1 MIKYYKQFES
11 LLNKLEGP
19 SKEDIYNDFIED
31 KISLFKLSE
40 IYNSQGWELP
50 STKILLEK
58 LFNKEIKDIPNN
70 ITDFFNMLP
79 KYVNISSY
87 EYKRD
92 ILDID
97 IEANNK
103 VIIFV
108 MGGQA
113 VLLERFALLL
123 MQLFKIDSKK
133 LKEEVK
139 LFFNTNFDKKIDYV
153 TL

>member
-1 MIKYYKQFES
+1 MIKNYKQFES
-11 LLNKLEGP
+11 LLDKMEGP
-19 SKEDIYNDFIED
+19 SKEDIYNDFIEN

-58 LFNKEIKDIPNN
+58 LFNREIKDTPNN
-70 ITDFFNMLP
+70 ITDFFNMLL
-79 KYVNISSY
+79 KYVNISY

-92 ILDID
+92 SSEINIV
-97 IEANNK
+97 ANNK
-103 VIIFV
+103 TIIFTT
-108 MGGQA
+108 GSQTI
-113 VLLERFALLL
+113 LISRFALLL
-123 MQLFKIDSKK
+123 MQLFKINSNK

-139 LFFNTNFDKKIDYV
+139 LFINTNFDKKTDYV